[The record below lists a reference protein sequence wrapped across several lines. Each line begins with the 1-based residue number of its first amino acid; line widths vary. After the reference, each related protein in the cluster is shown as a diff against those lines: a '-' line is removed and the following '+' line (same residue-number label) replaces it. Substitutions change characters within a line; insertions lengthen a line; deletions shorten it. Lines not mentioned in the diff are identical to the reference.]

1 MNIKNIRHLTL
12 PSMVKPPIIT
22 RIIDDSIIRC
32 TGQPRVVDPPPSK
45 FNASSP
51 PKIRIKCASSG
62 IFTPSACSGK
72 RPSTVI
78 NNIFPSLVVA
88 TALRGCLVRIKFVPH
103 EFQSQI
109 CPSFSISG
117 PEASTIPVSPLYSFL
132 SACSRELTLSSL
144 YVHA

>member
-22 RIIDDSIIRC
+22 RIINNSIIDAPDS
-32 TGQPRVVDPPPSK
+32 QRVVDPPPSK

-117 PEASTIPVSPLYSFL
+117 PEASTIPVSPSYSF
-132 SACSRELTLSSL
+132 SICCSKGLTLSSL
-144 YVHA
+144 CAH